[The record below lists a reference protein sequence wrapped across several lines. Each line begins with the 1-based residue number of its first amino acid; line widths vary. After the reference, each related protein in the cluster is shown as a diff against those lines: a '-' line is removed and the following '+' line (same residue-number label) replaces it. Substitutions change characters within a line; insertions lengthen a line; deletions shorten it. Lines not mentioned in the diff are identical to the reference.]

1 MTLLA
6 VYGLRYM
13 GVWRRKSRQGLRIA
27 RAAAVLIPTTIFI
40 VYSIFFVIALRSHY
54 ELWYA
59 ARADLAKIF
68 ESMPRK
74 QLVVVRYSPSHVPSE
89 EWVYN
94 RADIDAAKVVWAR
107 DADNGNDADLL
118 RYFADRTIWLLEP
131 DENNPKL
138 SPYSPNC
145 TSRSPYI
152 VGPFHIISCCDRR
165 CDGLNVGQSGGTA
178 GVPESLESPSR

>member
-1 MTLLA
+1 
-6 VYGLRYM
+6 M
-13 GVWRRKSRQGLRIA
+13 GFATWGSGDESHQGLRIA

-138 SPYSPNC
+138 SP
-145 TSRSPYI
+145 
-152 VGPFHIISCCDRR
+152 
-165 CDGLNVGQSGGTA
+165 
-178 GVPESLESPSR
+178 